1 MNQSKGKGGEGWSKK
16 DTQIVAAASILKQKT
31 KQEWKMGRHMEA
43 LSDISSDRKSTL
55 KRCSSPR
62 RFGFCTTERINR
74 RGPYAGKTR
83 KHMVELKVETV
94 VVVVVEVVHHAAV
107 ATCHHCT
114 RTFSSNW
121 RLLWTDSAVRNKH
134 ARAHTHTLGVDCA
147 HGWKKKCCLSM
158 NERRNLSCAGAHDK
172 IRLAC
177 VSTITMALII
187 LEECY

>member
-1 MNQSKGKGGEGWSKK
+1 
-16 DTQIVAAASILKQKT
+16 
-31 KQEWKMGRHMEA
+31 MEA

-55 KRCSSPR
+55 KWCSSPR
-62 RFGFCTTERINR
+62 RFGFCTTDRINR

-83 KHMVELKVETV
+83 KHVVELEVEMV
-94 VVVVVEVVHHAAV
+94 VVVVHHAAV

-121 RLLWTDSAVRNKH
+121 RLLWTDKAVCQR
-134 ARAHTHTLGVDCA
+134 ARSRARTHSLGVDCV

-158 NERRNLSCAGAHDK
+158 NERRRLSCAGAHDK

-177 VSTITMALII
+177 VSTITMALTI
-187 LEECY
+187 LEKCYYPPLPPLLPPPQTPTAPTYTGACAKTARCLANNNKP